1 MTPEGDVIRSLIPK
15 YADGFQ
21 FENHLKQF
29 DINMVTPV
37 IRRSALVESD
47 INFDPRIVASEEYN
61 IFMKLALIGPFCAVR
76 EILGEWTINE
86 TSLTS
91 ESIMYW
97 ALDRRLTLDSIKEEN
112 PGVEQRYKGAF
123 KEAYARA
130 DYYEAAYEV
139 SMDNWKQARKL
150 LRANAGYL
158 IYFCLWVLCHSKFMW
173 HLAHNEKIKRWC
185 ASYIL
190 RRSKVA

>member
-97 ALDRRLTLDSIKEEN
+97 ALDRELTLDSIKEEN
-112 PGVEQRYKGAF
+112 PGVEQRYK
-123 KEAYARA
+123 
-130 DYYEAAYEV
+130 V
-139 SMDNWKQARKL
+139 
-150 LRANAGYL
+150 
-158 IYFCLWVLCHSKFMW
+158 
-173 HLAHNEKIKRWC
+173 
-185 ASYIL
+185 
-190 RRSKVA
+190 RSKKHTHALIITRRLMKFQWIIGNKPEIVES